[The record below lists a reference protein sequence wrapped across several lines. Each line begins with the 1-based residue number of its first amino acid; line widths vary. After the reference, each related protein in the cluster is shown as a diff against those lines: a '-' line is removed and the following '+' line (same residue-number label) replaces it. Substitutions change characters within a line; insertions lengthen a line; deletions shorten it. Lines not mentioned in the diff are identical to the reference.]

1 MKKIFFGLF
10 FTTIVVCFAGKT
22 ADPQP
27 TPSADGFD
35 MLKSLEGKWFGIL
48 KRDNG
53 SEDPFNLTYSISS
66 NGSAILEESNTGGIE
81 MLTIFNLHND
91 AILLTHYC
99 GLRNRPVSVLDSSDD
114 GVFKFTTDAELSG
127 LSLDNEMFVTS
138 WVIDVIPE
146 DPKKIYYEYTV
157 SGPDG
162 VAFVAKCDLTRAN

>member
-22 ADPQP
+22 SDPQP

-53 SEDPFNLTYSISS
+53 SEDPFNLTYGISS

-99 GLRNRPVSVLDSSDD
+99 
-114 GVFKFTTDAELSG
+114 
-127 LSLDNEMFVTS
+127 
-138 WVIDVIPE
+138 
-146 DPKKIYYEYTV
+146 
-157 SGPDG
+157 
-162 VAFVAKCDLTRAN
+162 

>member
-99 GLRNRPVSVLDSSDD
+99 GLRNRPVSFLDGSDD